1 MRREAGCPSTV
12 ACQPGSNTFL
22 TTSKAGSSVSTTI
35 RADCG
40 PSVRCSATPGGVA
53 PYWGMLGPMGNS
65 GSASTTALRV
75 GSKVGLRTARSAS
88 DPSAT
93 TVHAF
98 TTVARGVGPG
108 RAYAAHLP
116 SEASCRAPTMG
127 G

>member
-1 MRREAGCPSTV
+1 
-12 ACQPGSNTFL
+12 
-22 TTSKAGSSVSTTI
+22 VSTTI

-65 GSASTTALRV
+65 GSDSTTALRV

-108 RAYAAHLP
+108 RAYAAQFP
-116 SEASCRAPTMG
+116 SEASCRAPAMG
-127 G
+127 GSSTGATAASMSRSSRTAGVISTNVAAL